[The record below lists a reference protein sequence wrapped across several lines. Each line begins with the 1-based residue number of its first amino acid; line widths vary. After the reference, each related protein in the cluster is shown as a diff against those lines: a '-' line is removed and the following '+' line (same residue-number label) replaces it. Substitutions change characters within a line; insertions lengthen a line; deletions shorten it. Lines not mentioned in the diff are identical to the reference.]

1 MLTASLVEYTDKIL
15 EIIRA
20 NQESLSIHSIFLG
33 DQEKLP
39 GTPVVCVEP
48 DTKANILKNATRGIE
63 IQLRAQI
70 IVYTAML
77 ASPEQNRRDADVLA
91 EDIET
96 ILHANPTLDG
106 LVIHSLADEVASG
119 YASKAGT
126 LVRANKIQFTARSQ
140 SRLPS

>member
-1 MLTASLVEYTDKIL
+1 MLTASLVEFTDKVL

-20 NQESLSIHSIFLG
+20 NQEALSIHSIFLG

-48 DTKANILKNATRGIE
+48 DNKTNTLKNATRGIE
-63 IQLRAQI
+63 IQLRVQI

-96 ILHANPTLDG
+96 LLHADAQLGG
-106 LVIHSLADEVASG
+106 LVIHSMVDDVASG

-126 LVRANKIQFTARSQ
+126 LVRANKVQFTARSQ